1 MWEQFFAKL
10 LINDLLDI
18 KKKLKVKDK
27 KAVNEK
33 CNILMKAKTLLNE
46 AEKKEINLWKKNI
59 KFNV

>member
-46 AEKKEINLWKKNI
+46 AEKKEINLWKKI
-59 KFNV
+59 